1 MIDQEL
7 KRTLLQLING
17 IKCEFYFL
25 EEILKSNI
33 TSIYKGKGS
42 RLSMENERGIFGL
55 SVFKKIIDKI
65 IYLEKYPHLDKN
77 MSDSNIR
84 AWRKKNIKNHLFII
98 YGIINSVVN
107 GQGKCLDLLIFD
119 LIKAFDALWVADSM
133 NDLWDT
139 LPHQQRD
146 DRLGLVFES
155 SRTNLV
161 AINTSVGQTERV
173 NIPEIAQ
180 QGGTW
185 GPMMCS
191 NSIDKIGK
199 SAKITNSG
207 YNYKNLVNIVL
218 LAMVDDLLAPVPC
231 GFKSI
236 EMNTVINTMVKLN
249 KLKFH
254 IPEIG
259 KKSKCHSMHIGK
271 GANM

>member
-1 MIDQEL
+1 MSSSRITADQ
-7 KRTLLQLING
+7 K
-17 IKCEFYFL
+17 
-25 EEILKSNI
+25 
-33 TSIYKGKGS
+33 
-42 RLSMENERGIFGL
+42 
-55 SVFKKIIDKI
+55 
-65 IYLEKYPHLDKN
+65 
-77 MSDSNIR
+77 
-84 AWRKKNIKNHLFII
+84 IKNHIFIFN
-98 YGIINSVVN
+98 GIINSVVN

-119 LIKAFDALWVADSM
+119 LIKAFNALWVADSM

-139 LPHQQRD
+139 LPPQQRD

-207 YNYKNLVNIVL
+207 CIYKNSVNIVP
-218 LAMVDDLLAPVPC
+218 LAIVDDLLAPLPY

-236 EMNTVINTMVKLN
+236 EMNTAINTMVE
-249 KLKFH
+249 LKKFQFY
-254 IPEIG
+254 IPEKG
-259 KKSKCHSMHIGK
+259 KKSIQCI
-271 GANM
+271 

>member
-1 MIDQEL
+1 MKPNQD
-7 KRTLLQLING
+7 KTLL
-17 IKCEFYFL
+17 
-25 EEILKSNI
+25 
-33 TSIYKGKGS
+33 
-42 RLSMENERGIFGL
+42 
-55 SVFKKIIDKI
+55 
-65 IYLEKYPHLDKN
+65 P
-77 MSDSNIR
+77 
-84 AWRKKNIKNHLFII
+84 
-98 YGIINSVVN
+98 
-107 GQGKCLDLLIFD
+107 
-119 LIKAFDALWVADSM
+119 
-133 NDLWDT
+133 
-139 LPHQQRD
+139 QQRD
-146 DRLGLVFES
+146 GRLGLVFES

-199 SAKITNSG
+199 SAKIANSG
-207 YNYKNLVNIVL
+207 YNYKNLVNIVP

-236 EMNTVINTMVKLN
+236 EMNTVINTMVELK

-259 KKSKCHSMHIGK
+259 KKSKCQPMHIGK
-271 GANM
+271 GSNMCPGMKVHGHEAESFSEAIYLGDIISCNGTNTSNVKSRTSKGMGQVNTIMTMLKAVSFGEKYFEIALTLREALLINGMLGSSDVWYGLKKSEIEEFEEVDKILLRKFLMLPAQAP